1 MKTMILLLYLL
12 GSTQSLPTQLNPAL
26 GLPTKLALDQAT
38 LLNQQQLNQVFPS
51 LSLIPLTQ
59 MITLGADLQLLNPP
73 AGLAPGTQTLP
84 LTLGGLNTQQPLQA
98 QMLPVI
104 VAHLGAQGTILSS
117 EELPMAP
124 QIFTGLIFQPL
135 FPGSI
140 LPNSQANP
148 DAQNG
153 ILPAGQAGMNPA
165 IQGTSEGFS
174 PTPSD
179 TDDDFEVT
187 APAGIRRGMHT
198 TQETTTGPP
207 NDYDIF
213 EEQELGYL
221 FIVIKFNMIFCLQGS
236 GAGRAGPSLPPGRS
250 LCTTTPFLAL
260 ALGAEGRRFP
270 RTLQALLSPR
280 KLTDRHE
287 WITTEKCLPEAG
299 TTLNEQD
306 ECGALE
312 CVKAASE
319 LYSPPSGEVTEINEA
334 LEENPAL
341 VNNFAIKMSD

>member
-38 LLNQQQLNQVFPS
+38 LLNQHQLNQVFPS
-51 LSLIPLTQ
+51 LSLLPLTQ

-104 VAHLGAQGTILSS
+104 VAHLGAQ
-117 EELPMAP
+117 PMAP

-198 TQETTTGPP
+198 TQETTTGLP
-207 NDYDIF
+207 NGN
-213 EEQELGYL
+213 Q
-221 FIVIKFNMIFCLQGS
+221 
-236 GAGRAGPSLPPGRS
+236 
-250 LCTTTPFLAL
+250 
-260 ALGAEGRRFP
+260 
-270 RTLQALLSPR
+270 
-280 KLTDRHE
+280 
-287 WITTEKCLPEAG
+287 
-299 TTLNEQD
+299 
-306 ECGALE
+306 
-312 CVKAASE
+312 
-319 LYSPPSGEVTEINEA
+319 
-334 LEENPAL
+334 
-341 VNNFAIKMSD
+341 